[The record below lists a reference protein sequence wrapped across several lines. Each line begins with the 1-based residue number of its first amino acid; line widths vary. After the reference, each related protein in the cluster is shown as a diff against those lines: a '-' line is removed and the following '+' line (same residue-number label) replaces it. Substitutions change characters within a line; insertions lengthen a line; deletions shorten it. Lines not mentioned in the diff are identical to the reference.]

1 MFMASFYFGCKS
13 AYKQVRN
20 MKSKEEILNS
30 YYTTGRDGMPEIS
43 AEDLLNAME
52 AYKNQIA
59 EDAFNAARKLN
70 DNGYEFATYADYV
83 NHTVLIAQKEQENH
97 NELDESITLVAD
109 SILPNFLPGDNSV
122 KELSFDFTMQGKG
135 YTAFY
140 IKDSTGYWQ
149 LNSWQ

>member
-1 MFMASFYFGCKS
+1 
-13 AYKQVRN
+13 

-52 AYKNQIA
+52 AYKDQIA
-59 EDAFNAARKLN
+59 EDTFNAARKLN

-83 NHTVLIAQKEQENH
+83 NHTALIAQKEQENH